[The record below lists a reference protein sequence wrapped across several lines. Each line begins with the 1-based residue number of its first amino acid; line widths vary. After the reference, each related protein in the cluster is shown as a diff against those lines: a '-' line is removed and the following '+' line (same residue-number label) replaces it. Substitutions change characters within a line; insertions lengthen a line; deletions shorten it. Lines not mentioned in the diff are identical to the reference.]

1 MKKNQLFSALL
12 TGMLITICSIFAN
25 AQAVS
30 SSALKAYTL
39 ADGRFSIEMP
49 SQPELE
55 KEDADGVLSMSY
67 ISEIE
72 GLMVNVSEFS
82 YSDGRSMTE
91 DPEMNESMLA
101 AFFTGVLN
109 GIKETQPDD
118 EALEIGE
125 IEEIE
130 FAGMSGKEQM
140 IKMSGIPTYT
150 RGLVGD
156 GRLYFIGVMSSDDA
170 QIKRI
175 LASFKVNKPK
185 AKASAVK

>member
-1 MKKNQLFSALL
+1 MKKNQLFSAISM
-12 TGMLITICSIFAN
+12 TMLIAVCSIFAN

-39 ADGRFSIEMP
+39 ADGRISIELP
-49 SQPELE
+49 AEPALE

-67 ISEIE
+67 TSEIE
-72 GLMVNVSEFS
+72 GLLVNISEFS
-82 YSDGRSMTE
+82 YSDGSSMTE
-91 DPEMNESMLA
+91 DPEMNDSMLE

-109 GIKETQPDD
+109 GIKETQMDD
-118 EALEIGE
+118 DAIEIGA
-125 IEEIE
+125 IDEIE

-140 IKMSGIPTYT
+140 IKMNGIPTYT

-175 LASFKVNKPK
+175 LASFKVNKQK
-185 AKASAVK
+185 AKASSAK